1 MKASLPMTCTEFDA
15 EEIKRLG
22 KRFKKLVFIESIN
35 NIIWSVIQILIGSK
49 EKFQNWNEWSSA
61 LNLKVDYWK
70 AIWGQKIL
78 IT

>member
-1 MKASLPMTCTEFDA
+1 MNCTEFDA

-35 NIIWSVIQILIGSK
+35 NVIWSVIQILIGSK

-70 AIWGQKIL
+70 AIWGQ
-78 IT
+78 

>member
-1 MKASLPMTCTEFDA
+1 MNCTEFDA

-70 AIWGQKIL
+70 AIWGQ
-78 IT
+78 